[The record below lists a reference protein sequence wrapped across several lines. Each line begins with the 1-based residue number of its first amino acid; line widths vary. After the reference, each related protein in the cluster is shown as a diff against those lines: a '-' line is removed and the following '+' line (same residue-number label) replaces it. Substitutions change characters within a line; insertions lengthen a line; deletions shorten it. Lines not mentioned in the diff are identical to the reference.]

1 MYSMITYQ
9 NQTITMFAK
18 LRSNVFIDALT
29 LELVTPLQSSIKAIL
44 RDERGCECSRLEANI
59 PQGDK
64 TVTWKGLNDLPYGVY
79 TLELSQGE
87 DEMKMRL
94 IKRV

>member
-1 MYSMITYQ
+1 
-9 NQTITMFAK
+9 MFAK

-29 LELVTPLQSSIKAIL
+29 LELIDPFQSSIKAIL
-44 RDERGCECSRLEANI
+44 RDERGYECSRLEANI

-64 TVTWKGLNDLPYGVY
+64 TVTWKGLNDLPYGIY

-94 IKRV
+94 VKRV

>member
-1 MYSMITYQ
+1 MI
-9 NQTITMFAK
+9 AK
-18 LRSNVFIDALT
+18 IKSSVFIDALT
-29 LELVTPLQSSIKAIL
+29 LELVGPLQSSLKAIL
-44 RDERGCECSRLEANI
+44 RDDKGCECSRLETSM
-59 PQGDK
+59 PYGES

-94 IKRV
+94 VKRV

>member
-1 MYSMITYQ
+1 MITIP
-9 NQTITMFAK
+9 NQTINMFAK

-29 LELVTPLQSSIKAIL
+29 LELINPFQSSINSIKAIL
-44 RDERGCECSRLEANI
+44 RDETGYECSRLEANI

-94 IKRV
+94 VKRV

>member
-1 MYSMITYQ
+1 MISYQ

-29 LELVTPLQSSIKAIL
+29 LELVAPLQSSIKAIL

>member
-1 MYSMITYQ
+1 
-9 NQTITMFAK
+9 MFAK
-18 LRSNVFIDALT
+18 LRSNVVIDALT
-29 LELVTPLQSSIKAIL
+29 PELVAPLQSSIKAIL

-59 PQGDK
+59 PQGDQ

>member
-1 MYSMITYQ
+1 MI
-9 NQTITMFAK
+9 AK
-18 LRSNVFIDALT
+18 IKSSVFIDALT
-29 LELVTPLQSSIKAIL
+29 LELVAPLRSSLRAVL
-44 RDERGCECSRLEANI
+44 RDDKGCECSRLETSTSTSEN
-59 PQGDK
+59 

-94 IKRV
+94 VKRI

>member
-1 MYSMITYQ
+1 
-9 NQTITMFAK
+9 MFAK

-94 IKRV
+94 VKRV

>member
-1 MYSMITYQ
+1 
-9 NQTITMFAK
+9 MFAK

>member
-1 MYSMITYQ
+1 MITHQ
-9 NQTITMFAK
+9 NQTINMFAK

-29 LELVTPLQSSIKAIL
+29 LELIDPLQSSIKAIL
-44 RDERGCECSRLEANI
+44 RDETGYECSRLEANI
-59 PQGDK
+59 PKGDK

-94 IKRV
+94 VKRV

>member
-1 MYSMITYQ
+1 MITVPNQ
-9 NQTITMFAK
+9 NQTMTMFAK
-18 LRSNVFIDALT
+18 IKSPVFIDALT
-29 LELVTPLQSSIKAIL
+29 LELLAPLRSSLKAIL
-44 RDERGCECSRLEANI
+44 RDERGCECSRLETNV

-64 TVTWKGLNDLPYGVY
+64 TLTWKGLNDLPYGVY

-94 IKRV
+94 VKRI

>member
-1 MYSMITYQ
+1 MITHQ

-29 LELVTPLQSSIKAIL
+29 LELIAPLQSSLKAIL
-44 RDERGCECSRLEANI
+44 RDERGYECSRLETNI

-64 TVTWKGLNDLPYGVY
+64 TFTWKGLNDLPYGIY

>member
-1 MYSMITYQ
+1 MI
-9 NQTITMFAK
+9 AK
-18 LRSNVFIDALT
+18 IKSSVFIDALT
-29 LELVTPLQSSIKAIL
+29 LELVAPLRSSLRAIL
-44 RDERGCECSRLEANI
+44 RDDKGCECSRLETSTPTSEN
-59 PQGDK
+59 

-94 IKRV
+94 VKRI